1 MFIGEYRHNIDAKG
15 RLILPA
21 KFRSCLGERC
31 IATRGLD
38 HCLFVFPL
46 EEWQGMEEK
55 MKNLPLTKKEAR
67 AFSRFFFSGATECE
81 LDGQGRILLPP
92 SLREYA
98 QISKEVAVIGV
109 SSRIEIWAAE
119 RWDEYC
125 AGAEETY
132 EELAEKMDLG
142 GVFID

>member
-1 MFIGEYRHNIDAKG
+1 MFIGEYRHNLDAKG

-55 MKNLPLTKKEAR
+55 LRNLPLTKKEAR

-81 LDGQGRILLPP
+81 LDGQGRVLLPP

-98 QISKEVAVIGV
+98 HISKEVAIIGV
-109 SSRIEIWAAE
+109 SSRIEIWAADH
-119 RWDEYC
+119 WDEYC

-132 EELAEKMDLG
+132 EELAEQMGEG
-142 GVFID
+142 GVFN

>member
-1 MFIGEYRHNIDAKG
+1 MFIGEYRHNLDAKG

-31 IATRGLD
+31 IASRGLD

-55 MKNLPLTKKEAR
+55 MRNLPLTKKDAR

-98 QISKEVAVIGV
+98 QIKKEVAIIGV
-109 SSRIEIWAAE
+109 SSRIEIWAAD

-132 EELAEKMDLG
+132 EELAEQMDKG

>member
-1 MFIGEYRHNIDAKG
+1 MFIGEYRHNLDVKG

-55 MKNLPLTKKEAR
+55 LRNLPLTKKEAR

-81 LDGQGRILLPP
+81 LDGQGRVLLPP

-98 QISKEVAVIGV
+98 HISKEVAIIGV
-109 SSRIEIWAAE
+109 SSRIEIWAADH
-119 RWDEYC
+119 WDEYC
-125 AGAEETY
+125 TGAEETY
-132 EELAEKMDLG
+132 EELAEKMNEGGALG
-142 GVFID
+142 G

>member
-21 KFRSCLGERC
+21 KFRSCLGERW

-55 MKNLPLTKKEAR
+55 MRNLPLTKKDAR

-92 SLREYA
+92 SLREYV

-109 SSRIEIWAAE
+109 SSRIEIWVAE

-132 EELAEKMDLG
+132 EELAEQMDRG

>member
-1 MFIGEYRHNIDAKG
+1 MFIGEYRHNLDVKG

-55 MKNLPLTKKEAR
+55 LRNLPLTKKEAR

-81 LDGQGRILLPP
+81 LDGQGRVLLPP

-98 QISKEVAVIGV
+98 HISKEVAIIGV
-109 SSRIEIWAAE
+109 SSRIEIWAADH
-119 RWDEYC
+119 WDEYC

-132 EELAEKMDLG
+132 EELAEQMGEG
-142 GVFID
+142 GVFN